1 MFCYAQLCYDTSDG
15 GKEFRTSTSVN
26 LAYWHTYKHAALS
39 VWDAFLPEVWGPLY
53 HNLYPSSKLLRA
65 AKGQPLPMVLA
76 HMQIFRLAYAKF
88 KDPLQELLRGDKLAG
103 NMKIAAL
110 DLSCLCEFIIPTVA
124 LLHVLQCVLACF

>member
-1 MFCYAQLCYDTSDG
+1 M
-15 GKEFRTSTSVN
+15 
-26 LAYWHTYKHAALS
+26 
-39 VWDAFLPEVWGPLY
+39 WDAFLPEVWGPLY